1 MQRERAVWGRITI
14 NRRNPQQYRVRD
26 PNKTVGMG
34 TGGFGLRA
42 LTKQITRQNPVNTFL
57 SLYVHRICLV
67 RLVFVSVGTMR
78 WERTLQQDP
87 GTRHDLGD
95 DSRSQQFLPACLFP
109 NRASASRRVDQSRRD
124 FAQTSWLDVA
134 FPSPPEILGSPAYY

>member
-1 MQRERAVWGRITI
+1 
-14 NRRNPQQYRVRD
+14 
-26 PNKTVGMG
+26 MG

-57 SLYVHRICLV
+57 SLYVHHI
-67 RLVFVSVGTMR
+67 RLDRFVFVSVGTMT
-78 WERTLQQDP
+78 WERTIQQDP

-95 DSRSQQFLPACLFP
+95 DPRSQQFLPACLFP
-109 NRASASRRVDQSRRD
+109 NQASALRRVDQSRRD